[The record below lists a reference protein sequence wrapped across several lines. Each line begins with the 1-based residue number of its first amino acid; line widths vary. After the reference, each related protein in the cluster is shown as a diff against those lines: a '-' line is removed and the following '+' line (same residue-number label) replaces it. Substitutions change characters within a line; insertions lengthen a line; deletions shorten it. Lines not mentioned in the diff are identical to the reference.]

1 MPRHSPNLQRGTA
14 ASAVLK
20 HYLYYFRPQGPYR
33 FYFFAGDRAEPA
45 HIHVDGADGEAK
57 FWLRP
62 VALADAWGYSA
73 RELRTIQ
80 HMVVAHR
87 DEFLQAWDAFF
98 ST

>member
-1 MPRHSPNLQRGTA
+1 VP
-14 ASAVLK
+14 VLVSGAEAP
-20 HYLYYFRPQGPYR
+20 LYYVARVAPTVLRQGPYR

-45 HIHVDGADGEAK
+45 HIHVEGADGEAK

-62 VALADAWGYSA
+62 VAQADAWGYSA
-73 RELRTIQ
+73 RELRTIR
-80 HMVVAHR
+80 HIVVTHR